1 MQTSVT
7 FGPSAKLEST
17 THGVATVSLKVACP
31 PFALGRASGLQQ
43 RHAVL
48 ALVLTLTLGLPA
60 AGLEQSNG
68 AGAPTPSTSS
78 NPPQTAGAKAKP
90 VPLDRNGQIA
100 LIRGLSSEVAVAK
113 LTLPRGKHG
122 ILLDSRGKLD
132 QAKAQQEIKENGPAV
147 KPGTPIEITKID
159 FKPDRLTFEI
169 NGGGKNGRHWYQ
181 HIEIGMGN
189 TTQPIAPQDPNQA
202 MVYGA
207 YITLKFP
214 GRVPQLTVAET
225 KQLLAPVLDFE
236 RHSPTVLYSPSVPP
250 KFKEAIKSH
259 QVLVGMDHD
268 AVLSAKGPP
277 DRKVREDQP
286 DGSEKEDWIY
296 GLPPHVLYVTFDG
309 DTVVRV
315 KQY

>member
-1 MQTSVT
+1 MLAL
-7 FGPSAKLEST
+7 GISAAGSEQST
-17 THGVATVSLKVACP
+17 TAA
-31 PFALGRASGLQQ
+31 ASS
-43 RHAVL
+43 ASPSPN
-48 ALVLTLTLGLPA
+48 PA
-60 AGLEQSNG
+60 EK
-68 AGAPTPSTSS
+68 T
-78 NPPQTAGAKAKP
+78 GAKAKP
-90 VPLDRNGQIA
+90 AALDKNGRID

-113 LTLPRGKHG
+113 LVLPRGKHG
-122 ILLDSRGKLD
+122 IYLDSQGKVD
-132 QAKAQQEIKENGPAV
+132 QARAQQELKENGPAV
-147 KPGTPIEITKID
+147 NAGTPIEISRID
-159 FKPDRLTFEI
+159 FKADSLTFEI

-181 HIEIGMGN
+181 HIQVGMG
-189 TTQPIAPQDPNQA
+189 TTTAPIAPQDPNQA

-207 YITLKFP
+207 YVTLKFP
-214 GRVPQLTVAET
+214 SRVPELTVAET

-236 RHSPTVLYSPSVPP
+236 RHSPTVLYSPSVSPQV
-250 KFKEAIKSH
+250 KEAIKSH

-309 DTVVRV
+309 DTVIRV

>member
-1 MQTSVT
+1 MV
-7 FGPSAKLEST
+7 
-17 THGVATVSLKVACP
+17 TVSLRDARPVC
-31 PFALGRASGLQQ
+31 ALPGPAGIQQ
-43 RHAVL
+43 RFV
-48 ALVLTLTLGLPA
+48 LPA
-60 AGLEQSNG
+60 ALLALALAARAIPGLAQSNAPAASNPTASSKASEKTG
-68 AGAPTPSTSS
+68 AATKPTPM
-78 NPPQTAGAKAKP
+78 
-90 VPLDRNGQIA
+90 DENGRID

-113 LTLPRGKHG
+113 LALPRGKHG
-122 ILLDSRGKLD
+122 IHLDSHGKLD
-132 QAKAQQEIKENGPAV
+132 QAKALQELKENGPAV
-147 KPGTPIEITKID
+147 NPGTPIEITKID
-159 FKPDRLTFEI
+159 FKADNLTFEI

-181 HIEIGMGN
+181 HIEIGMGT

-207 YITLKFP
+207 YITVKFP
-214 GRVPQLTVAET
+214 GRVPELTVAEA
-225 KQLLAPVLDFE
+225 KRLLAPVLDFE

-250 KFKEAIKSH
+250 KVKEAIKNH
-259 QVLVGMDHD
+259 EVLVGMDHD